1 MALRADLL
9 SSFSQKSE
17 ASLVGPQRPGS
28 LSSKRLC
35 KSFIKLDL
43 YGDGGSTA
51 STCVG
56 VEALLLDGALVEID
70 VTALVDD

>member
-1 MALRADLL
+1 MKAMT
-9 SSFSQKSE
+9 
-17 ASLVGPQRPGS
+17 
-28 LSSKRLC
+28 
-35 KSFIKLDL
+35 DL